1 MADRCRPVQVL
12 GAQGT
17 KAVSAPQGTFGA
29 RILELA
35 DRLAAHSDLPGALS
49 CTYLTPAHCASA
61 KELAQWMQAA
71 GMAASIDG
79 VGNVVGRYQAAQA
92 TNRTLIVGS
101 HYDTVVDAGKYDG
114 RLGILTGLVVIDHL
128 NRSGRRLPFAV
139 ELIGFAEEEGLR
151 FSASYIGSTAVAGSF
166 DRGLLARRDRD
177 GISLADAISATGFD
191 PAGIPKLARPRQD
204 LAGYLEVHIEQG
216 PVLLQEGLPLGVVT
230 AIAGNCRFWLTVSG
244 QAGHAGTVPMG
255 LRHDAV
261 AAAAE
266 IVLAVERRCSNVATL
281 VGTVGRIEV
290 PGGATN
296 VIAGRCELSLDI
308 RAGDDATRD
317 AAVADVR
324 AEIDAIERRRGV
336 MVEIKEM
343 QRNGAVAC
351 SARVQSLFADAIA
364 RTGTTPRFLP
374 SGAGHDAVNFG
385 GITDT
390 GMLFVRCG
398 NGGVS
403 HSPRETITAE
413 DADLGARVLLDVLE
427 HYGD

>member
-1 MADRCRPVQVL
+1 MADRRRPVQAFEAEGNKVSPPP
-12 GAQGT
+12 GAL
-17 KAVSAPQGTFGA
+17 GA

-35 DRLAAHSDLPGALS
+35 DRLATHSDLPGALI
-49 CTYLTPAHCASA
+49 CTYLTPAHRASA

-71 GMAASIDG
+71 GMAVNIDG
-79 VGNVVGRYQAAQA
+79 VGNVVGRYAAAQE
-92 TNRTLIVGS
+92 TNRTVIIGS

-128 NRSGRRLPFAV
+128 NRTGRRLPFAV

-191 PAGIPKLARPRQD
+191 PADIPKLARARQD

-261 AAAAE
+261 AAAAD

-281 VGTVGRIEV
+281 VGTVGRFEV

-308 RAGDDATRD
+308 RAGDDVTRD
-317 AAVADVR
+317 AAIADVR
-324 AEIDAIERRRGV
+324 AEIDAIAQRRGIT
-336 MVEIKEM
+336 VEIKEM
-343 QRNGAVAC
+343 QRMGAVAC
-351 SARVQSLFADAIA
+351 SARVQSLFADAIGRA
-364 RTGTTPRFLP
+364 GVLPRFLP

-427 HYGD
+427 HYEE

>member
-1 MADRCRPVQVL
+1 
-12 GAQGT
+12 
-17 KAVSAPQGTFGA
+17 
-29 RILELA
+29 
-35 DRLAAHSDLPGALS
+35 
-49 CTYLTPAHCASA
+49 
-61 KELAQWMQAA
+61 MQAA
-71 GMAASIDG
+71 GMAVTIDG
-79 VGNVVGRYQAAQA
+79 VGNVVGRYPAAQP

-128 NRSGRRLPFAV
+128 NRTGRRLPFAV

-166 DRGLLARRDRD
+166 DRGLLDRRDRD
-177 GISLADAISATGFD
+177 GIALADAISATGFD
-191 PAGIPKLARPRQD
+191 PAEIPKLARARQD

-216 PVLLQEGLPLGVVT
+216 PVLLQEGLPLGIVT

-266 IVLAVERRCSNVATL
+266 IVLAVERRCANVATL
-281 VGTVGRIEV
+281 VGTVGRMEV

-308 RAGDDATRD
+308 RAGDDVTRD

-324 AEIDAIERRRGV
+324 AEIDAIARRRGV
-336 MVEIKEM
+336 TVEVKEM

-351 SARVQSLFADAIA
+351 SARVQGLFADAIA
-364 RTGTTPRFLP
+364 RAGGTPRFLP

-427 HYGD
+427 HYED